1 MPDVLAAIGEALSAL
16 LLLAGACLA
25 LAESIATGGSPTQIG
40 SGTRAQRAATP
51 DPTCSP
57 ETYFAPARVQ
67 SRPYSPDSRRVARRG
82 SDRTFRI
89 YG

>member
-1 MPDVLAAIGEALSAL
+1 MSDVLAAIGEALSAL

-25 LAESIATGGSPTQIG
+25 LAESIAAARSSAQI
-40 SGTRAQRAATP
+40 SSSTRAQQAATP

-67 SRPYSPDSRRVARRG
+67 RRSHAPDFRRVAPRG
-82 SDRTFRI
+82 SNSTFTMD
-89 YG
+89 G

>member
-16 LLLAGACLA
+16 LLAAGACLA
-25 LAESIATGGSPTQIG
+25 LAESIATAGSSTQIG
-40 SGTRAQRAATP
+40 SSARAHRAATP

-67 SRPYSPDSRRVARRG
+67 RRSNSPGSRRAGRRG
-82 SDRTFRI
+82 SI
-89 YG
+89 Q